1 MPAMRGWLDA
11 KQRLLDPAHLGTL
24 SPLPH
29 RAKPT
34 LAHTLR
40 DVSALFAASRLCGEP
55 LCIFGDD
62 AGDNFKR
69 LAVASEDWWKLGV
82 TFPRTDAPVA
92 GASIP
97 HERRILL
104 ASEHRLG
111 SDR

>member
-1 MPAMRGWLDA
+1 MARR
-11 KQRLLDPAHLGTL
+11 QRLLDPAHLGTL

-40 DVSALFAASRLCGEP
+40 DVSALFAASRLYGKP
-55 LCIFGDD
+55 LCISGDD
-62 AGDNFKR
+62 AGDNFER

-82 TFPRTDAPVA
+82 TYPRTDAPVV

-104 ASEHRLG
+104 VSEHRLG